1 MEIKRLMIPLD
12 DERMA
17 SLLFR
22 KVNDSDNWVC
32 IMDNE
37 FMTDLETLLDMQE
50 FTVH

>member
-22 KVNDSDNWVC
+22 KVSDGTDWVC
-32 IMDNE
+32 VMNDE
-37 FMTDLETLLDMQE
+37 FMTDLETLLDMQD
-50 FTVH
+50 FRLH

>member
-22 KVNDSDNWVC
+22 RVNDGTDWVC
-32 IMDNE
+32 VMNDE
-37 FMTDLETLLDMQE
+37 FMTDLADMLEVQEHTLQ
-50 FTVH
+50 